1 MRFEWLEI
9 LQLTQDHG
17 DSKIS
22 IVFISHFVMMCL
34 FRQNAMSAFH
44 GNKKIFKRKEPKPLQ
59 DPMEKYRL
67 RLFIGRKTGRLDL
80 ATKVIWPLKNGS
92 DYQEP
97 AHASDSLVE
106 NDSSLGEG
114 SSQELKTGDKEN
126 NNNADN
132 DLSVEGHD
140 QLNAPLDRDS
150 LSELRPG
157 SSNAEIRN
165 LFADLVNTGGGGG
178 VSKQVSFRGP
188 LNQESDSIK
197 QLSSKQLSTRSGFD
211 NGNDNNGFVDDDKSV
226 HSVHSDFHE
235 KEGAVVIPTSLPP
248 SQEIEFRLNVFPPE
262 IVKISGKEFYSVL
275 KVNNL

>member
-1 MRFEWLEI
+1 
-9 LQLTQDHG
+9 
-17 DSKIS
+17 
-22 IVFISHFVMMCL
+22 
-34 FRQNAMSAFH
+34 MSAFH

-80 ATKVIWPLKNGS
+80 ATKVIWPVKNGS

-97 AHASDSLVE
+97 AQITSGSQVE
-106 NDSSLGEG
+106 NDSSFGEG
-114 SSQELKTGDKEN
+114 SSQELKTSDKEN

-165 LFADLVNTGGGGG
+165 LFADLVNTGGGG

-211 NGNDNNGFVDDDKSV
+211 NGNDNFVDDDKSV

-262 IVKISGKEFYSVL
+262 IVKISGKEFFNSVL
-275 KVNNL
+275 KVAKNEVFSNQYFFSHRIKRIMAMQSLYTRYPTGN